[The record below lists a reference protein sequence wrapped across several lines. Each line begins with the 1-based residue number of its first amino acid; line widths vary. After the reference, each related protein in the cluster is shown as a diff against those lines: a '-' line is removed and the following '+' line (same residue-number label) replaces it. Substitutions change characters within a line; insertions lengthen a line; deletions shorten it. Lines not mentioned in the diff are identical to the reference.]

1 MSDHSTKA
9 RPGDLPPAAGTDHP
23 LREIARLGQA
33 VWLDGLDRE
42 LLESGG
48 LARLIADDGVTGV
61 TTNPAIFQ
69 QAFGGEA
76 YDRPLAALRN
86 GGVTEPLALYEALAV
101 DDVQAAADALRGV
114 YERQN
119 GADGY
124 VSLEVSPHLAHRTEA
139 TVAEARRLW
148 RRVERPNL
156 MIKVPATP
164 EGLAA
169 VRRLTAE
176 GVNVNVTLLF
186 SLAQLFAAAS
196 AYMDGLEDRLAAGR
210 DLRVVHGVASV
221 FISRIDG
228 RIDAEID
235 RRLTTAADAAARTLR
250 RLRGKIAIA
259 NAQIAYHRHTEL
271 LAQPR
276 WRKLAEAGAAPQRLL
291 WGSTGVKDPAYPDV
305 YYVESLIGPGT
316 INTMPL
322 QTLLAVR
329 DHAVAKLRLLE
340 DPAAPDR
347 VLHLAQD
354 CGLDLEAV
362 CNALLDDGVARF
374 AAAFD
379 ALLHALA
386 ERRLGP

>member
-9 RPGDLPPAAGTDHP
+9 RPGGLPPAAGTANP

-33 VWLDGLDRE
+33 VWLDGLDRA
-42 LLESGG
+42 LIESRG
-48 LARLIADDGVTGV
+48 LARLIAEDGVTGV

-76 YDRPLAALRN
+76 YDRPLAALLN
-86 GGVTEPLALYEALAV
+86 GGATEPLALYEALAV

-114 YERQN
+114 YERQD

-124 VSLEVSPHLAHRTEA
+124 VSLEVSPHLAYQTEA

-148 RRVERPNL
+148 RQVDRPNL

-169 VRRLTAE
+169 VRRLIAE

-186 SLAQLFAAAS
+186 SLAQFLAAAS
-196 AYMDGLEDRLAAGR
+196 AYMDGLEDGLAAGR
-210 DLRVVHGVASV
+210 DLRAVHGVASV

-235 RRLTTAADAAARTLR
+235 RRLATAAARTLR
-250 RLRGKIAIA
+250 RLRGKVAIA
-259 NAQIAYHRHTEL
+259 NAQIVYHRHMEL

-291 WGSTGVKDPAYPDV
+291 WGSTGVKDPAYSDV

-322 QTLLAVR
+322 QTLLAAR
-329 DHAVAKLRLLE
+329 DHAVAQSRLLE
-340 DPAAPDR
+340 DPSAPDR

-386 ERRLGP
+386 ERRLGT